1 MTTWE
6 NCDTTQRKEV
16 FAALQA
22 VYDKHGCPKGL
33 KNPVS
38 SDECINILQAG
49 VQQIRAELT
58 IEGNFGE
65 SDKDLVESLTKD
77 IKDAVASVSD
87 AEVKIGIAR
96 GVGASMG
103 EIVNVGKLEGDGE
116 VTVKHEAGQVILL
129 DFWATWCPPC
139 QAPMAHNQEMLTHN
153 KEKWGDKVRII
164 GLSID

>member
-1 MTTWE
+1 
-6 NCDTTQRKEV
+6 
-16 FAALQA
+16 
-22 VYDKHGCPKGL
+22 
-33 KNPVS
+33 
-38 SDECINILQAG
+38 
-49 VQQIRAELT
+49 VQQNRAELT

-65 SDKDLVESLTKD
+65 SDKDLVEALTKD

-139 QAPMAHNQEMLTHN
+139 QEPMAHNQEMLTHN